1 MNITTFIEILAV
13 LAEIHF
19 NLFDVGYDK
28 FKYGKNFG
36 WNIGLGVKL

>member
-1 MNITTFIEILAV
+1 MTITTFIEILSV

-36 WNIGLGVKL
+36 WNIGLGVEL